1 MRFSLIFLLT
11 FLLCILSSLTCAEGV
26 NSSSN
31 ICSAIN
37 FEKDHTYENQQ
48 LSSSL
53 DQNGINP
60 PPSGPALHSPDTTWI
75 ENTLSSMSLDEKIGQ
90 MIIVWYSSNASGYS
104 QISNYHV
111 GGFIFSQWSSQQ
123 VFNAVCALQTTSRIP
138 LWFVADFE
146 AGTGARIYDGI
157 TFPLNMA
164 HGAADDTSL
173 AEQCGRITAREARA
187 MGIQVGFGPV
197 VDVNT
202 EPFNPIIST
211 RSYSDEPERVTRLA
225 KAFVTGARAEGMLC
239 TLKHYPGHG
248 GTTGDSH
255 SQLPVVNLSYEDL
268 MNYHVKPYANLV
280 SDTTVPIDFI
290 MTAHVWY
297 PAFDPGSTAWP
308 GTLSTTAIYNIL
320 RQQLGYTGIVI
331 TDSFGMAG
339 LQNAAPTP
347 QAAIYAVKA
356 GVDIILTPPNTV
368 DVFTGL
374 YSALSTG
381 DISEARIDESV
392 RRILTAKSLV
402 GLPQEAYPQQWIL
415 DSTINHPDHQTTARQ
430 VAQESLTFVG
440 DRVNVIPI
448 NTTDRVLCLV
458 MTPTKTIFYNKSNTY
473 FINVLRSHLPTV
485 SVRTVSTTI
494 SLSERNQIISDAVTA
509 FDRVILASYDWCSV
523 YSTNQQTLVHSLCQ
537 IATPLIYISF
547 GSPYHLRQFQAV
559 DAFLC
564 GYCSQKDEQEYAA
577 DAICG
582 LFTPIGKLPVSIYWT
597 TIQPQFWRFLP

>member
-1 MRFSLIFLLT
+1 MRFSLIFLLVIPSS
-11 FLLCILSSLTCAEGV
+11 ILSSLTCAEGI

-37 FEKDHTYENQQ
+37 FEKNETYENQRP
-48 LSSSL
+48 SSFL
-53 DQNGINP
+53 YQDEINS

-75 ENTLSSMSLDEKIGQ
+75 ENTLASMSLDEKIGQ

-111 GGFIFSQWSSQQ
+111 GGFIFSGWYSQD
-123 VFNAVCALQTTSRIP
+123 VFNAVWALQTVSRIP

-146 AGTGARIYDGI
+146 AGTGARIYDGTI
-157 TFPLNMA
+157 FPMNMA

-173 AEQCGRITAREARA
+173 AERCGRITAREARA

-211 RSYSDEPERVTRLA
+211 RSYSDDPERVTRLA
-225 KAFVTGARAEGMLC
+225 KAFVAGARAEGMLC

-248 GTTGDSH
+248 PTTGDSH
-255 SQLPVVNLSYEDL
+255 SGLYTVNLSWDEV
-268 MNYHVKPYANLV
+268 MNYHVKPYSNLLQ
-280 SDTTVPIDFI
+280 DTAVPIDFI
-290 MTAHVWY
+290 MTAHLWY
-297 PAFDPGSTAWP
+297 PAFDPGTTAWP
-308 GTLSTTAIYNIL
+308 ASLSTIAIGSVL
-320 RQQLGYTGIVI
+320 RTQLGYKGIVI

-356 GVDIILTPPNTV
+356 GVDIILMPPNTV

-381 DISEARIDESV
+381 EISEARIDESV
-392 RRILTAKSLV
+392 RRILAAKSMV
-402 GLPQEAYPQQWIL
+402 GLPAEAYPQQWIL
-415 DSTINHPDHQTTARQ
+415 DSTINHPDHQDAARQ
-430 VAQESLTFVG
+430 VAQESLTLFG
-440 DRVNVIPI
+440 DRAHVIPI
-448 NTTDRVLCLV
+448 NTTHRVLCLV

-473 FINVLRSHLPTV
+473 FINAIRSHLPTI
-485 SVRTVSTTI
+485 SVRTVSTSI
-494 SLSERNQIISDAVTA
+494 SLVERNQIISDAVTA

-523 YSTNQQTLVHSLCQ
+523 YSTNQQALVRSICQ

-547 GSPYHLRQFQAV
+547 GSPYHLSQFQAV
-559 DAFLC
+559 DTFLC

-582 LFTPIGKLPVSIYWT
+582 LFTPTGTIPVNIYWT
-597 TIQPQFWRFLP
+597 GIEPRFWQKLP